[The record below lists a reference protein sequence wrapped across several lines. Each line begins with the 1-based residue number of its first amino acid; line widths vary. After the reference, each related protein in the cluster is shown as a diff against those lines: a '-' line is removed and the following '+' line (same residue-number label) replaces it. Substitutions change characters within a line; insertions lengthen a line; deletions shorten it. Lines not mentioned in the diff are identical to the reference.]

1 MHLVTRNE
9 MIMMKKIVL
18 LFVLGLFVNSC
29 STETQEPYLFY
40 LMPTYQVVMPETSS
54 LNNVSN
60 IIVKYRRPSTCHTFN
75 GFNYESSGFTR
86 TVSIELVKVVKETC
100 LTDGQSVV
108 EIMLPFKPTE
118 LGTYHFK
125 FWSGT
130 SPQGEKLYIEHEI
143 EVNQ

>member
-1 MHLVTRNE
+1 MNV
-9 MIMMKKIVL
+9 MKKVIL
-18 LFVLGLFVNSC
+18 LFVLGLFINSC
-29 STETQEPYLFY
+29 SDEPQESYEFY
-40 LMPTYQVVMPETSS
+40 LMPVYQVSMPTSCS

-60 IIVKYRRPSTCHTFN
+60 IIVKYRRPSTCHNFN
-75 GFNYESSGFTR
+75 GFKYESSGFTR
-86 TVSIELVKVVKETC
+86 TVSIELVKVIKETC

-130 SPQGEKLYIEHEI
+130 SIQGEEQYIEHDI
-143 EVNQ
+143 EVNY